1 MQSSFC
7 VRRTL
12 LRAAVGLLPSP
23 TWGYRHSSAEAT
35 SDTGLDTERDLRVV
49 RNDLMIP
56 PGIPRIAH
64 VATAHS
70 HVTQ

>member
-1 MQSSFC
+1 MQSSLC

-12 LRAAVGLLPSP
+12 LLAAVGIRPVPIS
-23 TWGYRHSSAEAT
+23 GCRKSSAEAT
-35 SDTGLDTERDLRVV
+35 SDTGLHTDRDLRVV

-56 PGIPRIAH
+56 PGNPRIAH